1 MVQLLLTKLKRVS
14 YVMLCWVVAI
24 TFIMLIENK
33 RPTMKELNRYVTR
46 KHATDWYDIGI
57 ELGLELEVLDI
68 IKKDNPQQSATCFQ
82 ETLNMWLQLNSDN
95 ATWKTLE
102 VALTN
107 VNRAKLQM
115 DPVEDVLH
123 GKDVAMMRVT
133 VLIQAYLRES
143 K

>member
-1 MVQLLLTKLKRVS
+1 MVQLLLTKLKIVS
-14 YVMLCWVVAI
+14 CYLCWVVAI

-33 RPTMKELNRYVTR
+33 RPTMKELNRYVTW
-46 KHATDWYDIGI
+46 KHAIDWYDIGI

-82 ETLNMWLQLNSDN
+82 KTLNMWLQLNSDN

-123 GKDVAMMRVT
+123 GKDVAVVRVT
-133 VLIQAYLRES
+133 VLIQACLTQS